1 MKKYDC
7 LFLLPGTFSES
18 EMPGLLE
25 NIKDVL
31 AEFGAEEPRFENM
44 GRQKLAYPIKGGL
57 FAYVVNSSFSLAPE
71 KVADLKSK
79 LRLEPMIWR
88 FLLSDYQAKEILKRR
103 LVQPAAGKTSVLLTK
118 EPSKG
123 VDLKEIDKKIEE
135 ILQQENLVV

>member
-18 EMPGLLE
+18 ETPGLLE
-25 NIKDVL
+25 NIKELL
-31 AEFGAEEPRFENM
+31 AEFGAESPQFENM

-57 FAYVVNSSFSLAPE
+57 FAYVVNSSFSLVPE
-71 KVADLKSK
+71 KVAGLKSK

-88 FLLSDYQAKEILKRR
+88 FLLSDHQAKEVLRRR
-103 LVQPAAGKTSVLLTK
+103 LVQPVIDKAPAR